1 MKIAVIFDSYLI
13 YEPIYG
19 LDWLLP
25 AFICFGQSM
34 DNALLTNK
42 DETLGTTTKIRQTAR
57 TPL

>member
-1 MKIAVIFDSYLI
+1 
-13 YEPIYG
+13 
-19 LDWLLP
+19 
-25 AFICFGQSM
+25 M